1 MIFAIIRDM
10 KPQTF
15 IFFGTVGSG
24 KGTQAELLKNYLKE
38 NKISDDVVSTSTGSE
53 YRKLIESGNYTGII
67 AKTTV
72 EKGHLQ
78 PDFLTISLFTNILIS
93 FMKENTSVIADGF
106 PRTIPQ
112 SEAFEMAMKFY
123 NRDSIHI
130 IYIELDKEEATKRMM
145 LRGRSDDTEEG
156 MAKRFDEYVNNVIP
170 SMNYFKDKPGYI
182 MHVIKGK
189 QSIEQ
194 VHSDIIKSLNF

>member
-1 MIFAIIRDM
+1 MTN
-10 KPQTF
+10 KPYVF

-24 KGTQAELLKNYLKE
+24 KGTQVELLTKYLE
-38 NKISDDVVSTSTGSE
+38 DNKISDDVVSTSTGSE
-53 YRKLIESGNYTGII
+53 YRKLIEGGNYTGTIV
-67 AKTTV
+67 KTTV
-72 EKGHLQ
+72 LKGHLQ

-93 FMKENTSVIADGF
+93 RMEENTSLITDGF

-123 NRDSIHI
+123 NRDNIHI

-145 LRGRSDDTEEG
+145 LRGRSDDTKEG
-156 MAKRFDEYVNNVIP
+156 ITKRFDEYVNNVIP

-182 MHVIKGK
+182 IHVVNGK
-189 QSIEQ
+189 QSIEE
-194 VHSDIIKSLNF
+194 VHQDIIKSLNF